1 MAAAPA
7 AEPAYAGH
15 RLNIG
20 MTRNIGIMAHIDAG
34 KTTTTERILFY
45 TGSSHYIG
53 EVHDGA
59 AHTDFDE
66 EEQRRG
72 ITIYSVATTCF
83 WKPGP
88 QAAEAGRGQSAGS
101 AETGAHRINL
111 IDTPGHVDF
120 TVEVERSLRVLDG
133 AIAVFDA
140 VAGVEAQS
148 ETVWRQAER
157 YKVPRICFVNKLDRV
172 GATLNRTVEMMGER
186 LGAHPIVVML
196 PVGFE
201 GAFEAVI
208 DLVTMELVTWPLA
221 DDENDKGRTFVRAPL
236 SEDHPSHA
244 DAVLAREAMLESLAD
259 VDDAI
264 MDRVLTEGGEPLT
277 VEDIRA
283 GLRRA
288 TLSLRG
294 FPILCGA
301 SLKNRGIQPLLDA
314 VVHYLPSPLDMPP
327 IEAELV
333 SSSKSGERVLRRPDP
348 EEPLLALA
356 FKVVQDSHR
365 GPIVMFRVY
374 SGVLRVK
381 DQILNVAKDKKE
393 RILKLLLVLAAKTEE
408 IQEVGPGNI
417 AAAVGLRFTSTGD
430 TLILSKDKQL
440 VVLPG
445 MQIPEPVIFRSVEA
459 KSAAD
464 QKDLEQALARIQSED
479 PSFRVYEDPDSGQT
493 LMAGQ
498 GELHLEVIVN
508 KLERDYRV
516 KARVGKPQVAYRET
530 IAGPGGTQF
539 EYDREVGGKRQYA
552 KLTIELEPRE
562 RGSGNSVENAL
573 PEPPVGSGG
582 GRVKSSGAGPRET
595 LPPDCLAA
603 ALEGMADSLSRGPLL
618 GYPVVDVRVRLVAAQ
633 YVEGDSS
640 AASFRAAATMA
651 TNKAIEGAGARLLEP
666 VMSVEVVAPEDF
678 VGNVHSD
685 LNTRRGRVL
694 GLGPRGNA
702 QAIQAQVPLAEMVG
716 YATSLRSVTQ
726 GRASHTMQF
735 AAYSEVPADLQKQII
750 EKVRGY

>member
-7 AEPAYAGH
+7 ADPVYAGD
-15 RLNIG
+15 IG

-34 KTTTTERILFY
+34 KTTTTERVLFY

-83 WKPGP
+83 WKPGDP
-88 QAAEAGRGQSAGS
+88 RAHSP
-101 AETGAHRINL
+101 ETGAHRINL

-221 DDENDKGRTFVRAPL
+221 EDETDKGRTFVRAPL
-236 SEDHPSHA
+236 AEDHPSYA

-259 VDDAI
+259 VDDQI
-264 MDRVLTEGGEPLT
+264 MDRVLDEGGPPPS

-294 FPILCGA
+294 FPVLCGA
-301 SLKNRGIQPLLDA
+301 ALKNRGIQPLLDA

-327 IEAELV
+327 LEVEQTSGSKTGEL
-333 SSSKSGERVLRRPDP
+333 VLRRPDP

-356 FKVVQDSHR
+356 FKVVQDPHR

-393 RILKLLLVLAAKTEE
+393 RILKLLLVLASKTEE

-417 AAAVGLRFTSTGD
+417 AAAVGLRFTTTGD

-445 MQIPEPVIFRSVEA
+445 MQIPDPVIFRSVEA

-516 KARVGKPQVAYRET
+516 KARVGKPQVAYRES

-573 PEPPVGSGG
+573 PEPESGPKGSSGRGG
-582 GRVKSSGAGPRET
+582 GKSSGSGPRET

-618 GYPVVDVRVRLVAAQ
+618 GYPIVDVCVRLVAAQ

-651 TNKAIEGAGARLLEP
+651 TNKAIESAGGGAGARLLEP
-666 VMSVEVVAPEDF
+666 VMNVEVVVSEDF

-735 AAYSEVPADLQKQII
+735 AAYSEVPSDLQKQII

>member
-1 MAAAPA
+1 MATATPA
-7 AEPAYAGH
+7 D
-15 RLNIG
+15 IS

-34 KTTTTERILFY
+34 KTTTTERVLFY

-83 WKPGP
+83 WKPGDP
-88 QAAEAGRGQSAGS
+88 EVHTAEAGG
-101 AETGAHRINL
+101 HRINL

-148 ETVWRQAER
+148 ETVWRQADR
-157 YKVPRICFVNKLDRV
+157 YEVPRICFVNKLDRI
-172 GATLNRTVEMMGER
+172 GATLTRTVEMMKER
-186 LGAHPIVVML
+186 LGAHPIVVMI
-196 PVGFE
+196 PVGLE
-201 GAFEAVI
+201 GDFEAVI
-208 DLVTMELVTWPLA
+208 DLVTMELLTWPKA
-221 DDENDKGRTFVRAPL
+221 EDESDKGRTMERVPL
-236 SEDHPSHA
+236 EESHPSWA
-244 DAVLAREAMLESLAD
+244 DAVSAREVMIEALAD
-259 VDDAI
+259 VDDAT
-264 MDRVLTEGGEPLT
+264 MEAFLGEGAEALS
-277 VEDIRA
+277 VEELRA

-288 TLSLRG
+288 TLTLRG
-294 FPILCGA
+294 FPVLCGSA
-301 SLKNRGIQPLLDA
+301 LKNRGIQPLLDA
-314 VVHYLPSPLDMPP
+314 VVHYLPSPLDVPP
-327 IEAELV
+327 VEAEITTG
-333 SSSKSGERVLRRPDP
+333 SKAGERVLRHPDP
-348 EEPLLALA
+348 NEPLLALA

-365 GPIVMFRVY
+365 GPVVMFRVY

-393 RILKLLLVLAAKTEE
+393 RINKLLLVLASKTEE
-408 IQEVGPGNI
+408 IPEIGPGNI

-430 TLILSKDKQL
+430 TLILSKDKQR

-445 MQIPEPVIFRSVEA
+445 MTIPEPVIFRSVEA

-464 QKDLEQALARIQSED
+464 QKDLDQALERIQIED
-479 PSFRVYEDPDSGQT
+479 PSFTVYEDPDSGQT

-530 IAGPGGTQF
+530 VAGPARTEF
-539 EYDREVGGKRQYA
+539 EYDREVGAKRQYA
-552 KLTIELEPRE
+552 KLTLELAPRE
-562 RGSGNSVENAL
+562 RGSGNSVTAAL
-573 PEPPVGSGG
+573 PETDEYAKFPKEFV
-582 GRVKSSGAGPRET
+582 
-595 LPPDCLAA
+595 AA
-603 ALEGMADSLSRGPLL
+603 ALEGMTDSLTRGPIL
-618 GYPVVDVRVRLVAAQ
+618 GYPVVDVEARLVGAAF
-633 YVEGDSS
+633 VEGDSS

-651 TNKAIEGAGARLLEP
+651 TNKAIEAGGARLLEP
-666 VMSVEVVAPEDF
+666 VMSVEVVAPEEF

-735 AAYSEVPADLQKQII
+735 AAYSEVPSDLQQQII
-750 EKVRGY
+750 KKVRGY

>member
-7 AEPAYAGH
+7 ADPVYAGD
-15 RLNIG
+15 IG

-34 KTTTTERILFY
+34 KTTTTERVLFY

-83 WKPGP
+83 WKPGDP
-88 QAAEAGRGQSAGS
+88 RAHSP
-101 AETGAHRINL
+101 ETGAHRINL

-208 DLVTMELVTWPLA
+208 DLVTMELVSWPLA
-221 DDENDKGRTFVRAPL
+221 EDESDKGRTFVRAPL
-236 SEDHPSHA
+236 AEDHPSYA

-259 VDDAI
+259 VDDQI
-264 MDRVLTEGGEPLT
+264 MDRVLDEGGPPPS

-294 FPILCGA
+294 FPVLCGA
-301 SLKNRGIQPLLDA
+301 ALKNRGIQPLLDA

-327 IEAELV
+327 LEVEQTSGSKTGEL
-333 SSSKSGERVLRRPDP
+333 VLRRPDP

-356 FKVVQDSHR
+356 FKVVQDPHR

-393 RILKLLLVLAAKTEE
+393 RILKLLLVLASKTEE

-417 AAAVGLRFTSTGD
+417 AAAVGLRFTTTGD

-445 MQIPEPVIFRSVEA
+445 MQIPDPVIFRSVEA

-516 KARVGKPQVAYRET
+516 KARVGKPQVAYRES

-573 PEPPVGSGG
+573 PEPESGPKGSSGRGG
-582 GRVKSSGAGPRET
+582 GKSSGSGPRET

-618 GYPVVDVRVRLVAAQ
+618 GYPIVDVCVRLVAAQ

-651 TNKAIEGAGARLLEP
+651 TNKAIESAGGGAGARLLEP
-666 VMSVEVVAPEDF
+666 VMNVEVVVSEDF

-735 AAYSEVPADLQKQII
+735 AAYSEVPSDLQKQII

>member
-1 MAAAPA
+1 M
-7 AEPAYAGH
+7 
-15 RLNIG
+15 
-20 MTRNIGIMAHIDAG
+20 
-34 KTTTTERILFY
+34 
-45 TGSSHYIG
+45 
-53 EVHDGA
+53 
-59 AHTDFDE
+59 
-66 EEQRRG
+66 
-72 ITIYSVATTCF
+72 
-83 WKPGP
+83 
-88 QAAEAGRGQSAGS
+88 
-101 AETGAHRINL
+101 
-111 IDTPGHVDF
+111 
-120 TVEVERSLRVLDG
+120 
-133 AIAVFDA
+133 
-140 VAGVEAQS
+140 
-148 ETVWRQAER
+148 
-157 YKVPRICFVNKLDRV
+157 
-172 GATLNRTVEMMGER
+172 
-186 LGAHPIVVML
+186 
-196 PVGFE
+196 
-201 GAFEAVI
+201 
-208 DLVTMELVTWPLA
+208 
-221 DDENDKGRTFVRAPL
+221 
-236 SEDHPSHA
+236 
-244 DAVLAREAMLESLAD
+244 LAREVMLESLAD
-259 VDDAI
+259 VDDVV
-264 MDRVLTEGGEPLT
+264 MDHVLTESEEPLS
-277 VEDIRA
+277 VEEIRA
-283 GLRRA
+283 ALRRA

-294 FPILCGA
+294 FPVLCGA

-314 VVHYLPSPLDMPP
+314 VVHYLPSPLDVPP
-327 IEAELV
+327 LEVEQTSGSHA
-333 SSSKSGERVLRRPDP
+333 GERVLRRPDP
-348 EEPLLALA
+348 EDPLLALA
-356 FKVVQDSHR
+356 FKVVQDPHR

-393 RILKLLLVLAAKTEE
+393 RILKLLLVMAAKTEE

-445 MQIPEPVIFRSVEA
+445 MQIPDPVIFRSVEA

-479 PSFRVYEDPDSGQT
+479 PSFRVYDDPDSGQT

-516 KARVGKPQVAYRET
+516 KARVGKPQVAYRES
-530 IAGPGGTQF
+530 IAGSGGTQF

-562 RGSGNSVENAL
+562 RGAGNSVVNAL
-573 PEPPVGSGG
+573 PEPPPSSARGG
-582 GRVKSSGAGPRET
+582 KSANAGPRET

-618 GYPVVDVRVRLVAAQ
+618 GYPVVDVLVRLVAAQ

-651 TNKAIEGAGARLLEP
+651 TNKSIESAGARLLEP
-666 VMSVEVVAPEDF
+666 VMNVEVVVPEDF

-694 GLGPRGNA
+694 GLGQRGNA

-735 AAYSEVPADLQKQII
+735 AAYSEVPSDLQKQII